1 MRKWIC
7 LLLPVLLLLPAGC
20 AEEEPRIPTV
30 GEASETV
37 LTEHPAVALETTE
50 ASYPTD
56 VQTITVRFTNSAE
69 ELYICGRSYK
79 LEVFSGGQWCDLTP
93 APSETVF
100 ATTDEGFYLYT
111 GEPVEITH
119 GLEYYG
125 TQFDPGTYRVVTRV
139 WGENSGPI
147 NEDTVMEYI
156 AAEFTITDP
165 ESDE

>member
-30 GEASETV
+30 GEVSETV
-37 LTEHPAVALETTE
+37 LTERPAVALETTE

-69 ELYICGRSYK
+69 ETYGCGRAYK
-79 LEVFSGGQWCDLTP
+79 LEIFSGGQWCDLTP
-93 APSETVF
+93 APSEKIFT
-100 ATTDEGFYLYT
+100 TTDIEYYLYT
-111 GEPVEITH
+111 GEPIEITN

-125 TQFDPGTYRVVTRV
+125 TQFEPGTYRVVSEV
-139 WGENSGPI
+139 YVL
-147 NEDTVMEYI
+147 DTPEERETI
-156 AAEFTITDP
+156 TAEFTIAEG
-165 ESDE
+165 ESE

>member
-1 MRKWIC
+1 MRHKAFALMMAALFNLT
-7 LLLPVLLLLPAGC
+7 LLGC
-20 AEEEPRIPTV
+20 AREEPRIPTV

-69 ELYICGRSYK
+69 EPYVCGRDYK
-79 LEVFSGGQWCDLTP
+79 LEIYSGSQWCDLTP
-93 APSETVF
+93 APSEKSF
-100 ATTDEGFYLYT
+100 GTTDEGYSLYT

-119 GLEYYG
+119 DLEYYG
-125 TQFDPGTYRVVTRV
+125 TQFDPGTYRVVSKVHVLDAPEERET
-139 WGENSGPI
+139 
-147 NEDTVMEYI
+147 I
-156 AAEFTITDP
+156 AAEFTITQR